1 MADHSIMNHSC
12 GVVTSSVDV
21 LMSSLTAAVGLVAAD
36 AEHALL
42 CSTERQAG
50 AATRVWR

>member
-12 GVVTSSVDV
+12 GVVTSSVEV
-21 LMSSLTAAVGLVAAD
+21 LMSSLTAAAVLVATD

-42 CSTERQAG
+42 ASTEKQAL
-50 AATRVWR
+50 AAMRMWR